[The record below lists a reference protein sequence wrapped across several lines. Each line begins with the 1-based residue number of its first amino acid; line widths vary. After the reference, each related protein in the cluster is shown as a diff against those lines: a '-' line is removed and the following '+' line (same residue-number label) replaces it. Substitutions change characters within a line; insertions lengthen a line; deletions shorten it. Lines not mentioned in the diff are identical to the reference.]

1 MNFVNFAN
9 IHTFTAGFRT
19 VYHKGEI
26 FINYNILFMKK
37 IISLFLAA
45 TAFACTQEQSV
56 DVTVTNPSAIDRS
69 KEVTEISMDAIA
81 KLNGESF
88 IISDNNG
95 TQVPYQITYDKKIIF
110 PVDVNANS
118 SVTYKIKPGTP
129 EAFSTV
135 ACGKFYPER
144 VDDIAW
150 ENDRIAFRTY
160 GPALQATGEQAFGY
174 DIWTKCVSEPVVDMR
189 YKTELDPESRAKIA
203 ELRKTD
209 KKAAQELAN
218 SISYHIDHGNGLDYY
233 KVGPTLGAGTSALL
247 SNDSIVYPYCYKDY
261 EILDNGPLRFTVKLV
276 YNPLN
281 VKENDNIIETRIL
294 SLDAGSQL
302 NKITLTFANLN
313 EATPLVTGIV
323 LHEPS
328 TDYQA
333 DAANGYIAYADPED
347 PTNGQIY
354 IGAVFPEKLSDAKAV
369 NFSDAEKKQRGAD
382 GHVLAYATYAPGSE
396 YTYYTG
402 AGWSKWGFKNSAEW
416 FKYIQDFA
424 QKVKQPLQV
433 TVK

>member
-1 MNFVNFAN
+1 
-9 IHTFTAGFRT
+9 
-19 VYHKGEI
+19 
-26 FINYNILFMKK
+26 MKK
-37 IISLFLAA
+37 IICLFLAA
-45 TAFACTQEQSV
+45 TAFACTQENSL
-56 DVTVTNPSAIDRS
+56 DVTVTNPSAIARS
-69 KEVTEISMDAIA
+69 NEITEISIDAVA
-81 KLNGESF
+81 KLNGETF

-95 TQVPYQITYDKKIIF
+95 IQIPYQITYDKKIIF

-129 EAFSTV
+129 EEYATL

-174 DIWTKCVSEPVVDMR
+174 DIWAKRVSEPVVDLR
-189 YKTELDPESRAKIA
+189 YKTELNPESKAKIA
-203 ELRKTD
+203 ELRQTD
-209 KKAAQELAN
+209 KAAAQKLAN

-233 KVGPTLGAGTSALL
+233 KVGPTLGGGTSALL
-247 SNDSIVYPYCYKDY
+247 SNDSIVYPYCYKEF

-276 YNPLN
+276 YNPLK
-281 VKENDNIIETRIL
+281 VKEDASVIETRLL

-302 NKITLTFANLN
+302 NKITLSFDNLS
-313 EATPLVTGIV
+313 EPTPLVTGIV

-328 TDYQA
+328 NDYQA

-347 PTNGQIY
+347 SENGQIY
-354 IGAVFPEKLSDAKAV
+354 VAAVFPEKINEAKAV
-369 NFSDAEKKQRGAD
+369 NFSDQEKKQRGAD

-402 AGWSKWGFKNSAEW
+402 AGWSKWGFQDSAEW
-416 FKYIQDFA
+416 FKYVQEFA
-424 QKVKQPLQV
+424 RKLKQPLQV
-433 TVK
+433 SVN

>member
-1 MNFVNFAN
+1 MEAV
-9 IHTFTAGFRT
+9 
-19 VYHKGEI
+19 
-26 FINYNILFMKK
+26 
-37 IISLFLAA
+37 
-45 TAFACTQEQSV
+45 
-56 DVTVTNPSAIDRS
+56 
-69 KEVTEISMDAIA
+69 A

-95 TQVPYQITYDKKIIF
+95 TQIPYQITYDNKIIF

-118 SVTYKIKPGTP
+118 NVTYQIKPGTP
-129 EAFSTV
+129 DKPAIV

-174 DIWTKCVSEPVVDMR
+174 DIWVKCVSEPVVDMR
-189 YKTELDPESRAKIA
+189 YKTELNPESRAKIA

-247 SNDSIVYPYCYKDY
+247 ANDSIVYPYCYKEY

-276 YNPLN
+276 YNPLT
-281 VKENDNIIETRIL
+281 VKGNDNVIETRIL
-294 SLDAGSQL
+294 SLDAGSQM
-302 NKITLTFANLN
+302 NKIALSFANLN
-313 EATPLVTGIV
+313 EPTPLVTGIV

-347 PTNGQIY
+347 ATNGQIFV
-354 IGAVFPEKLSDAKAV
+354 GAVFPEKLSDAKAV

-382 GHVLAYATYAPGSE
+382 GHVLAYTTYAPGSE

-402 AGWSKWGFKNSAEW
+402 AGWSKWGFRNSAEW
-416 FKYIQDFA
+416 FKYVQEFA

>member
-1 MNFVNFAN
+1 
-9 IHTFTAGFRT
+9 
-19 VYHKGEI
+19 
-26 FINYNILFMKK
+26 
-37 IISLFLAA
+37 
-45 TAFACTQEQSV
+45 
-56 DVTVTNPSAIDRS
+56 
-69 KEVTEISMDAIA
+69 MDAIA

-129 EAFSTV
+129 EAFATV

-189 YKTELDPESRAKIA
+189 YKTELNPESRAQIA

-276 YNPLN
+276 YNPLK

-382 GHVLAYATYAPGSE
+382 GHVLAYATYAPGNE

>member
-1 MNFVNFAN
+1 
-9 IHTFTAGFRT
+9 
-19 VYHKGEI
+19 
-26 FINYNILFMKK
+26 MKK
-37 IISLFLAA
+37 VICLLLAA
-45 TAFACTQEQSV
+45 TAFACTQENSV
-56 DVTVTNPSAIDRS
+56 DVTVTNPSSIARS
-69 KEVTEISMDAIA
+69 NEIAEISMDEVA
-81 KLNGESF
+81 KLNGEPF

-95 TQVPYQITYDKKIIF
+95 TQIPYQITYDKKIIF

-118 SVTYKIKPGTP
+118 SITYKIKPGTP
-129 EAFSTV
+129 EKLAMV

-174 DIWTKCVSEPVVDMR
+174 DIWAKRVSEPVVDMR
-189 YKTELDPESRAKIA
+189 YKTELNPESRAKIA

-247 SNDSIVYPYCYKDY
+247 ANDSIVYPYCYKEY

-276 YNPLN
+276 YNPLK
-281 VKENDNIIETRIL
+281 VKENDSIIETRLL
-294 SLDAGSQL
+294 SLDAGSQM
-302 NKITLTFANLN
+302 NKITLSFANLN
-313 EATPLVTGIV
+313 EPTPLVTGIV
-323 LHEPS
+323 LHDPS

-347 PTNGQIY
+347 TTNGQIF

-369 NFSDAEKKQRGAD
+369 NFSDTEKKQRGAD
-382 GHVLAYATYAPGSE
+382 GHVLAYTTYAPGSE

-402 AGWSKWGFKNSAEW
+402 AGWSKWGFQNSAEW
-416 FKYIQDFA
+416 FDYVQEFA

-433 TVK
+433 SVK

>member
-1 MNFVNFAN
+1 
-9 IHTFTAGFRT
+9 
-19 VYHKGEI
+19 
-26 FINYNILFMKK
+26 
-37 IISLFLAA
+37 
-45 TAFACTQEQSV
+45 
-56 DVTVTNPSAIDRS
+56 
-69 KEVTEISMDAIA
+69 
-81 KLNGESF
+81 
-88 IISDNNG
+88 
-95 TQVPYQITYDKKIIF
+95 
-110 PVDVNANS
+110 
-118 SVTYKIKPGTP
+118 
-129 EAFSTV
+129 
-135 ACGKFYPER
+135 
-144 VDDIAW
+144 
-150 ENDRIAFRTY
+150 
-160 GPALQATGEQAFGY
+160 
-174 DIWTKCVSEPVVDMR
+174 MR

-247 SNDSIVYPYCYKDY
+247 SNDSIVYPYCYKEY

-276 YNPLN
+276 YNPLK
-281 VKENDNIIETRIL
+281 VKDNENIIETRLL

-302 NKITLTFANLN
+302 NKITLSFANLN
-313 EATPLVTGIV
+313 EPTPLVTGIV

-347 PTNGQIY
+347 PTNGQIFV
-354 IGAVFPEKLSDAKAV
+354 GAVFPEKLSDAKAV
-369 NFSDAEKKQRGAD
+369 NFSEAEKKQRGAD
-382 GHVLAYATYAPGSE
+382 GHVLAYTTYAPGSE

-402 AGWSKWGFKNSAEW
+402 AGWSKWGFQNSTEW
-416 FKYIQDFA
+416 FNYVKEFA

>member
-1 MNFVNFAN
+1 
-9 IHTFTAGFRT
+9 
-19 VYHKGEI
+19 
-26 FINYNILFMKK
+26 MKK

-45 TAFACTQEQSV
+45 TTFACTQEKSV
-56 DVTVTNPSAIDRS
+56 DVTVTNPSAIARS
-69 KEVTEISMDAIA
+69 NEITEISMDAVA
-81 KLNGESF
+81 KLNGEPF

-95 TQVPYQITYDKKIIF
+95 TQIPYQITYDKKIIF
-110 PVDVNANS
+110 PVNVNANS
-118 SVTYKIKPGTP
+118 SVVYKIKPGTP
-129 EAFSTV
+129 EQPATV

-174 DIWTKCVSEPVVDMR
+174 DIWVKCVSEPVVDMR
-189 YKTELDPESRAKIA
+189 YKTELNPESRAKIA

-247 SNDSIVYPYCYKDY
+247 ANDSIIYPYCYKEY
-261 EILDNGPLRFTVKLV
+261 EILDNGPLRFTVKLI
-276 YNPLN
+276 YNPLK
-281 VKENDNIIETRIL
+281 VKENASVIETRLL

-302 NKITLTFANLN
+302 NKITLSFDNLS
-313 EATPLVTGIV
+313 EPTPLVTGIV

-328 TDYQA
+328 NDYQA
-333 DAANGYIAYADPED
+333 DASNGYIAYADPED
-347 PTNGQIY
+347 SENGQIY
-354 IGAVFPEKLSDAKAV
+354 VAAVFPKKINEAKAV
-369 NFSDAEKKQRGAD
+369 NFSDQEKKLRGAN
-382 GHVLAYATYAPGSE
+382 GHVLAYTTYTPESN

-402 AGWSKWGFKNSAEW
+402 AGWSKWGFRNSAEW
-416 FKYIQDFA
+416 FKYIQEFA

>member
-1 MNFVNFAN
+1 M
-9 IHTFTAGFRT
+9 
-19 VYHKGEI
+19 
-26 FINYNILFMKK
+26 
-37 IISLFLAA
+37 
-45 TAFACTQEQSV
+45 
-56 DVTVTNPSAIDRS
+56 
-69 KEVTEISMDAIA
+69 
-81 KLNGESF
+81 
-88 IISDNNG
+88 
-95 TQVPYQITYDKKIIF
+95 
-110 PVDVNANS
+110 
-118 SVTYKIKPGTP
+118 
-129 EAFSTV
+129 
-135 ACGKFYPER
+135 
-144 VDDIAW
+144 
-150 ENDRIAFRTY
+150 
-160 GPALQATGEQAFGY
+160 
-174 DIWTKCVSEPVVDMR
+174 
-189 YKTELDPESRAKIA
+189 
-203 ELRKTD
+203 
-209 KKAAQELAN
+209 
-218 SISYHIDHGNGLDYY
+218 
-233 KVGPTLGAGTSALL
+233 
-247 SNDSIVYPYCYKDY
+247 
-261 EILDNGPLRFTVKLV
+261 RFTVKLV
-276 YNPLN
+276 YNPLK

-382 GHVLAYATYAPGSE
+382 GHVLAYATYAPGNE

>member
-19 VYHKGEI
+19 VCHKGEI

-129 EAFSTV
+129 EAFATV

-150 ENDRIAFRTY
+150 
-160 GPALQATGEQAFGY
+160 
-174 DIWTKCVSEPVVDMR
+174 
-189 YKTELDPESRAKIA
+189 
-203 ELRKTD
+203 
-209 KKAAQELAN
+209 
-218 SISYHIDHGNGLDYY
+218 
-233 KVGPTLGAGTSALL
+233 
-247 SNDSIVYPYCYKDY
+247 
-261 EILDNGPLRFTVKLV
+261 
-276 YNPLN
+276 
-281 VKENDNIIETRIL
+281 
-294 SLDAGSQL
+294 
-302 NKITLTFANLN
+302 
-313 EATPLVTGIV
+313 
-323 LHEPS
+323 
-328 TDYQA
+328 
-333 DAANGYIAYADPED
+333 
-347 PTNGQIY
+347 
-354 IGAVFPEKLSDAKAV
+354 
-369 NFSDAEKKQRGAD
+369 
-382 GHVLAYATYAPGSE
+382 
-396 YTYYTG
+396 
-402 AGWSKWGFKNSAEW
+402 
-416 FKYIQDFA
+416 
-424 QKVKQPLQV
+424 
-433 TVK
+433 

>member
-1 MNFVNFAN
+1 
-9 IHTFTAGFRT
+9 
-19 VYHKGEI
+19 
-26 FINYNILFMKK
+26 MKK

-45 TAFACTQEQSV
+45 TAFACTQEQSI
-56 DVTVTNPSAIDRS
+56 DVTVTNPSGMNRLNEI
-69 KEVTEISMDAIA
+69 TEIPKDAVA
-81 KLNGESF
+81 KLNGKSF

-95 TQVPYQITYDKKIIF
+95 TQIPYQITYDKKIIF
-110 PVDVNANS
+110 PVNVDANS
-118 SVTYKIKPGTP
+118 STTYTITPGTP
-129 EAFSTV
+129 DAFATV
-135 ACGKFYPER
+135 ACGNFYPER

-160 GPALQATGEQAFGY
+160 GPALQATGERAFGY
-174 DIWTKCVSEPVVDMR
+174 DIWVKSVAEPVVDMR
-189 YKTELDPESRAKIA
+189 YKTELNPETKAKIA
-203 ELRKTD
+203 ELQKTD
-209 KKAAQELAN
+209 PKAARELAN
-218 SISYHIDHGNGLDYY
+218 SVSYHIDHGNGLDYY

-276 YNPLN
+276 YNPLK
-281 VKENDNIIETRIL
+281 VKENDNVIETRLL

-302 NKITLTFANLN
+302 NKVTLSFDNLT
-313 EATPLVTGIV
+313 EPTPLVTGIV

-347 PTNGQIY
+347 AVNGQTY
-354 IGAVFPEKLSDAKAV
+354 VGAVFTEKISEAKAV
-369 NFSDAEKKQRGAD
+369 NFSDDEKKQRGAD
-382 GHVLAYATYAPGSE
+382 GHVLAYTTYQPGSQ

-416 FKYIQDFA
+416 FDYIREFA

-433 TVK
+433 TVEADI